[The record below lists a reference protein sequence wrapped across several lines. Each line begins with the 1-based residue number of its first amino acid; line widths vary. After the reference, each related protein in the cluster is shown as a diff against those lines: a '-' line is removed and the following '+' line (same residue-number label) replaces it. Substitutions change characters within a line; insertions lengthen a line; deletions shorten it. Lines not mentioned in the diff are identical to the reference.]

1 MNEEIEIFPIEG
13 TEVLDSLSD
22 TETVLSDTEI
32 VEGTEIIENTEVVEG
47 DFDVVID
54 TEILEEE
61 TESAADQEGSE
72 ATEAVLLLSES
83 ETETELESESVQ
95 IVEASTYSVESNSS
109 FDSLIFLLLG
119 FMVIFLIL
127 TRLER

>member
-22 TETVLSDTEI
+22 TEIDLSATEI

-47 DFDVVID
+47 DFVVVVD
-54 TEILEEE
+54 TESLEEE
-61 TESAADQEGSE
+61 TESAADQGGSE
-72 ATEAVLLLSES
+72 VTEAVLLLSES
-83 ETETELESESVQ
+83 ETELESEAVQ
-95 IVEASTYSVESNSS
+95 IVEASSYSVVSDSS